1 MQIASQIAWKH
12 TGECVM
18 CWYSAVSISF
28 SDDIIY
34 STKKQTATL
43 TGIITFS
50 TAGVPTF
57 SDSAFHAALK
67 EYEEGSEAESNG
79 KNGGSD

>member
-1 MQIASQIAWKH
+1 
-12 TGECVM
+12 M
-18 CWYSAVSISF
+18 CRFSAVSVSF

-34 STKKQTATL
+34 STKKQTTTL

-67 EYEEGSEAESNG
+67 ECEEGSKAESNG
-79 KNGGSD
+79 ENGGSD